1 MSRSI
6 LIYGNSIL
14 KQVSKPVEGST
25 PALRRF
31 IDELAQTM
39 YDSDEGVGL
48 AASQVGELIRAVVI
62 DIDHVKTEENPNPR
76 RRLQVFLNPEVIWES
91 DEDGAYNE
99 GCLSIPGVEAKICR
113 PRAVVV
119 RYRNLDFKGL
129 EVRAD
134 SFLGRVLQH
143 EIDHLNGI
151 LFVDRLNFAQRAL
164 IAGKLSRL
172 RQDSGRMALAG
183 REGRSGRP
191 LI

>member
-1 MSRSI
+1 MPRSV
-6 LIYGNSIL
+6 LIYGNPIL
-14 KQVSKPVEGST
+14 KQVSQPVEGST

-31 IDELAQTM
+31 IDELARTM

-62 DIDHVKTEENPNPR
+62 DIDHVKTEENPNPH

-91 DEDGAYNE
+91 DEDSVYKE
-99 GCLSIPGVEAKICR
+99 GCLSIPGVEAKIYR

-119 RYRNLDFKGL
+119 RYRDLDFKGV

-134 SFLGRVLQH
+134 RFLGRVLQH
-143 EIDHLNGI
+143 EIDHLNGL

-164 IAGKLSRL
+164 IAGRLSRL
-172 RQDSGRMALAG
+172 RHDSGRMALAG
-183 REGRSGRP
+183 REGKSGRP